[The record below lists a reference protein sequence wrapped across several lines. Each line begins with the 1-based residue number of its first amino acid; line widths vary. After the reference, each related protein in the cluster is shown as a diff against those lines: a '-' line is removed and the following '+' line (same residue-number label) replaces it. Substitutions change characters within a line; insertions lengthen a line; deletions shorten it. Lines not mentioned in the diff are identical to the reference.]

1 MRRRRHVIV
10 QDIPMSERSMR
21 DGQFIRQSQMEL
33 ALETLMIAAT
43 VGLASTA
50 AVAVA
55 FLLVS

>member
-1 MRRRRHVIV
+1 
-10 QDIPMSERSMR
+10 MSERSMR